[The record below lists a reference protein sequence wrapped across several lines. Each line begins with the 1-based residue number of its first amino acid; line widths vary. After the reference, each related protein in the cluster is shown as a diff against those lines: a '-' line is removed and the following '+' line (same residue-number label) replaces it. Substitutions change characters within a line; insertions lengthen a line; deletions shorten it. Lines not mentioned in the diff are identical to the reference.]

1 MEIEAL
7 TSAYE
12 GNQAVQAICDHMANR
27 DKNQTETKLHRMLTH
42 LVNDGF
48 DFKRGEVIGAFR
60 TLETVGCG
68 KYVEGRHGWPSRF
81 VWETK
86 SLHVSAVAKGQE
98 ALVPDTSS
106 NDDSDVSEDIEFIE
120 HSFVLR
126 PDLPV
131 SFELPADLTE
141 HEASRIAAFI
151 QTLPFGEG

>member
-1 MEIEAL
+1 MDIAEL
-7 TSAYE
+7 KSAYE
-12 GNQAVQAICDHMANR
+12 GNQVVQAICDHMANR

-60 TLETVGCG
+60 ALESVGCG

-81 VWETK
+81 VWVTK

-98 ALVPDTSS
+98 ELVSDTSA
-106 NDDSDVSEDIEFIE
+106 NDNSDISEDIEFIE

-131 SFELPADLTE
+131 SFELPVDLTE
-141 HEASRIAAFI
+141 TEASRIAAFI
-151 QTLPFGEG
+151 KTLPFGES